1 MKQSKIEDNHS
12 ISQRQ
17 AVIKLIVKKDRDKRF
32 VKNWRPIS
40 LLNVDTK
47 ILSKSIAEKLK
58 SALPELISSN
68 QRAYVKN
75 RCISESGRL
84 ISDVIEMCDILDI
97 SCYLVTMDIEKA
109 FDSLDHDFLL
119 FVLKKFGFGEH
130 FIHWIKVLLNKQQ
143 SCIINGGFTIQYFNL
158 EKGADQGD
166 PISAYLFILAL
177 EVLFELIKNNDGIR
191 GITIFNHTFLYTTF
205 ADDSTFFFNDLLS
218 VKNLVDTFKVFSLFS
233 GLNANFSIGLDSLK
247 GVLEA
252 ACGLKSVNL
261 ITNTFK
267 ILGVHFSYNSTLK
280 VQNNFLDTVK
290 SIQQALRF
298 WNRRIFSLEGKVII
312 FKTLAISKIVCL
324 AFLTVIP
331 NSLIEELQRIQK
343 TLIWHSSRPKISH
356 KTLCN
361 NFENGGLKHVDISS
375 KIISLQCSW
384 LRKLCDENFHE
395 WKIIPSHLISKYFGK
410 SFKFHSCLS
419 FDRKLLIKFPKFY
432 KNIFFQWSN
441 SFFASSELPSCIL
454 SSFLWFNKH
463 ILMEKKSIFSRDF
476 SDKGLNIV
484 YQ

>member
-1 MKQSKIEDNHS
+1 M
-12 ISQRQ
+12 
-17 AVIKLIVKKDRDKRF
+17 KKDRDKRF

-47 ILSKSIAEKLK
+47 ILSKSLAEKLK

-68 QRAYVKN
+68 ETAYVKN

-97 SCYLVTMDIEKA
+97 SGYLVTMDIEKA

-119 FVLKKFGFGEH
+119 FVLKKIGFGEN
-130 FIHWIKVLLNKQQ
+130 FIHWIKVLQQ
-143 SCIINGGFTIQYFNL
+143 SCVINGGFTTQYFNL
-158 EKGADQGD
+158 EKGARQGD

-177 EVLFELIKNNDGIR
+177 KVLFELIKNNDDIR
-191 GITIFNHTFLYTTF
+191 GITIFNHTFLYTAF
-205 ADDSTFFFNDLLS
+205 ADDSTFFLNDLLS

-233 GLNANFSIGLDSLK
+233 GLNANFSECEIAGLGSLK
-247 GVLEA
+247 GVLQA
-252 ACGLKSVNL
+252 VCGLKSINL
-261 ITNTFK
+261 TTDTIK

-298 WNRRIFSLEGKVII
+298 WNRRILSIEGKIII
-312 FKTLAISKIVCL
+312 FKTLAISKIVYL
-324 AFLTVIP
+324 AFLTVVP

-343 TLIWHSSRPKISH
+343 TFIWHSSRPKSSH

-384 LRKLCDENFHE
+384 LQKLCDENFHE

-410 SFKFHSCLS
+410 
-419 FDRKLLIKFPKFY
+419 
-432 KNIFFQWSN
+432 
-441 SFFASSELPSCIL
+441 
-454 SSFLWFNKH
+454 
-463 ILMEKKSIFSRDF
+463 
-476 SDKGLNIV
+476 
-484 YQ
+484 